1 MTRREQLGA
10 LVQTMV
16 LAESNVPASQAIVA
30 VSMALRAL
38 DDQIPDNLM
47 KAAAQIYEYAQD
59 PDQNDWP
66 IWIRENY
73 ERC

>member
-1 MTRREQLGA
+1 MTRREQLVA

-30 VSMALRAL
+30 VSMALRAQ

-47 KAAAQIYEYAQD
+47 KAAAQIYEYAQA
-59 PDQNDWP
+59 PDQNAWP

-73 ERC
+73 EHR

>member
-1 MTRREQLGA
+1 MTRRQQLVA

-30 VSMALRAL
+30 VSMALRAH

-47 KAAAQIYEYAQD
+47 KAAAQIYEYAQA

-66 IWIRENY
+66 IWIKENY
-73 ERC
+73 EHC